1 MIKMRRLAL
10 AFLLILLLPSA
21 MAASTIEIVPI
32 KDRILFGEKAEF
44 DVTVTNIREDQS
56 QTYTISTT
64 ASGIEWGVQTK
75 PLGDSSFVLNPN
87 TEKKVRVTI
96 EPVEKFSPGVYV
108 INLVVTTKQ
117 GEKYSKPLKV
127 FMGPNDPKEYLPSL
141 RAIVD
146 MSDRIDPKETQSVKI
161 SVENLNPL
169 DLTGMTLDSAGELP
183 ILDVAREIDLEPGPG
198 TQKTIEFTFKLP
210 DTQQPKE
217 YFIYFQFKK
226 DDEILKIVEK
236 RVEVLPLT
244 PAFAPKIEEQKSF
257 LKTSRKVTFSNSGNV
272 RNTQVATLDVGSIA
286 RLFTITDPDARTVR
300 DKEGK
305 RVLGW
310 ELEIGAGESVT
321 VYASTNYRVP
331 IAALLIIVVA
341 WALYL
346 LYRNPL
352 AVSKVASNVML
363 HEGGVSGLKV
373 TLAVKNMSNDVL
385 KEIEIIDQI
394 PGIANME
401 NNVEMGTMK
410 HTHILR
416 GKRGSTFVKWKL
428 SELDGK
434 EERLITYKIKSKL
447 NVVGNFQLPRAKA
460 TFITAA
466 GKKRTSYSNTFRV
479 STGE

>member
-1 MIKMRRLAL
+1 MVKMRRLAL
-10 AFLLILLLPSA
+10 LVLLVLLLPSVL
-21 MAASTIEIVPI
+21 AASTIEVAPL

-44 DVTVTNIREDQS
+44 EVTITNIREGQS
-56 QTYTISTT
+56 QIYTISTT
-64 ASGIEWGVQTK
+64 ASGIEWGVQTR
-75 PLGDSSFVLNPN
+75 PLSDSSFVLNPN
-87 TEKKVRVTI
+87 TEKRIKMTV
-96 EPVEKFSPGVYV
+96 EPVERFSPGVYV
-108 INLVVTTKQ
+108 INLVVTTDQ
-117 GEKYSKPLKV
+117 GEKYTKPLKV
-127 FMGPNDPKEYLPSL
+127 YMGPNEPKEYLPSL
-141 RAIVD
+141 RTIVD
-146 MSDRIDPKETQSVKI
+146 MSDRIDPRETQSVKI
-161 SVENLNPL
+161 FVENLNPL
-169 DLTGMTLDSAGELP
+169 DLMGMMLDSAGELP
-183 ILDVAREIDLEPGPG
+183 VLSVPREVDLEPGPG
-198 TQKTIEFTFKLP
+198 SQKTIEFTFKLP

-244 PAFAPKIEEQKSF
+244 PAFTPTVEEQRSF
-257 LKTSRKVTFSNSGNV
+257 LKIARKVTFTNNGNV
-272 RNTQVATLDVGSIA
+272 QNTQIATLDVGALS
-286 RLFTITDPDARTVR
+286 RLFTITDPNARTVR

-310 ELEIGAGESVT
+310 ELEIGAGESMV
-321 VYASTNYRVP
+321 VYANTNYRIP
-331 IAALLIIVVA
+331 IAALLIIIIA
-341 WALYL
+341 FGLYL

-352 AVSKVASNVML
+352 GVNKCASNVML

-373 TLAVKNMSNDVL
+373 TLHVKNLSNNVL
-385 KEIEIIDQI
+385 KDIEVMDQI

-428 SELDGK
+428 SELEAK

-479 STGE
+479 STEE

>member
-1 MIKMRRLAL
+1 MVKKRSMGLV
-10 AFLLILLLPSA
+10 FLLILLLPSA
-21 MAASTIEIVPI
+21 LAASTIEIEPV
-32 KDRILFGEKAEF
+32 KDRIIFGEKAEF
-44 DVTVTNIREDQS
+44 DVKVGNIREGQS

-75 PLGDSSFVLNPN
+75 PLSDSIFVLNPN
-87 TEKKVRVTI
+87 TEKTLRVTV
-96 EPVEKFSPGVYV
+96 EPVEKFPAGVYV
-108 INLVVTTKQ
+108 INLVATTNN
-117 GEKYSKPLKV
+117 GEKYTKPLKV
-127 FMGPNDPKEYLPSL
+127 YMGPSEPKEYLPSL
-141 RAIVD
+141 RTIVD
-146 MSDRIDPKETQSVKI
+146 MSDRIDPRETQSVKI
-161 SVENLNPL
+161 FVENLNPL
-169 DLTGMTLDSAGELP
+169 DLTGMMLDSEGELP
-183 ILDVAREIDLEPGPG
+183 VLDVAREVELEPGPG
-198 TQKTIEFTFKLP
+198 SQKTIEFTFKLP

-236 RVEVLPLT
+236 RVDVLPLT
-244 PAFAPKIEEQKSF
+244 PAFTPKTEEQKSF
-257 LKTSRKVTFSNSGNV
+257 LKISRKVTFTNTGNV
-272 RNTQVATLDVGSIA
+272 RNTQTATLDVGTLS
-286 RLFTITDPDARTVR
+286 RLFTITDPNARMV
-300 DKEGK
+300 KNEEGK

-321 VYASTNYRVP
+321 VYANTNYRVP
-331 IAALLIIVVA
+331 IAALLVIIVA

-352 AVSKVASNVML
+352 AVNKLASNVML
-363 HEGGVSGLKV
+363 HEGAVSGLKV
-373 TLAVKNMSNDVL
+373 TLAVKNLSSDVL
-385 KEIEIIDQI
+385 KDIEIMDQI

-410 HTHILR
+410 HTQILR

-428 SELDGK
+428 SELEGK
-434 EERLITYKIKSKL
+434 EERLITYKIKSSL

-460 TFITAA
+460 TFITPA